1 MKDYITLAV
10 LWPFVGAMLTWLFG
24 REWRGNIPGMH
35 GQGKTANT
43 KADVCR
49 NIMAA
54 VTVLGE
60 LTIVLGLCFS
70 GGLADGHGLLSLS
83 GLSGIFG
90 GTGQRAGN
98 TVIIYWQH
106 ICGMEFSFA
115 VDGFRGL
122 YALIAAF
129 MWLVSTLFSFEY
141 MAHYQNNN
149 RYYFFLLLTLGAT
162 VGVFLSADFFTM
174 FVFFEIMSMA
184 SYVWVA
190 QDEKKASLRAAETYL
205 GIAVIGGLCILM
217 GMFLLYGE
225 FGSLSTAGELG
236 TSGGLFRIAESQY
249 FQLAAGGAHR
259 ERIVAAGLLMLA
271 GFGAKAGAVPLH
283 IWLPK
288 AHPVAP
294 APASALLSGILTKT
308 GVFGTMLLTLQVFFG
323 ERRFGL
329 LIFWL
334 GILTMVTGAVLAL
347 FSVDFKRTL
356 ACSSVSQIGFIFT
369 GVGTAGAFS
378 VSTGFSQEGY
388 AMSLNGSILHMVN
401 HSLIKLVLF
410 TAAGV
415 VFMNLHKLN
424 LNEIRGFGRKKP
436 LLHAIFLAGALG
448 IAGVPLFNGY
458 VSKSLLH
465 EGLVLLQAEQPA
477 PWLKTAEWIFIISG
491 GFTAAYM
498 TKLYIALFWE
508 KNKDESKQAAYEE
521 KKRYMKPLS
530 AVLLCIAALL
540 LPILGIAAGI
550 GEGVFKVESLWGALL
565 SLFIGAVV
573 YFLIVRRILLKD
585 GVYLELW
592 KPEWDLE
599 ERVYRPLLKGLDLA
613 LSTVCRLLDRLP
625 DYLIVGLRKTVYKD
639 SPLPHELEEGN
650 VLTHTVGV
658 LMDDGKMLANR
669 TFRRKKPIQISFEHK
684 LAMFVEELKENHTMI
699 GRSLSF
705 GLLLF
710 CLGLLMT
717 LVYMLLI

>member
-10 LWPFVGAMLTWLFG
+10 LWPFAGAMLTWLFG
-24 REWRGNIPGMH
+24 REWRGNIAGMH

-49 NIMAA
+49 NIMTA

-60 LTIVLGLCFS
+60 LVIVIGLWFS
-70 GGLADGHGLLSLS
+70 SGLADRFSRGGWA
-83 GLSGIFG
+83 GIAEALG
-90 GTGQRAGN
+90 VAGQKTGS
-98 TVIIYWQH
+98 TVIVYWQH
-106 ICGMEFSFA
+106 VCGMELSFA

-122 YALIAAF
+122 YVLIAAF

-141 MAHYQNNN
+141 MSHYKNNN
-149 RYYFFLLLTLGAT
+149 RYYFSLLLTLGAT

-174 FVFFEIMSMA
+174 FIFFEIMSMA

-190 QDEKKASLRAAETYL
+190 QDEKKESLRAAETYL

-217 GMFLLYGE
+217 GMFLLYSE
-225 FGSLSTAGELG
+225 LGSLSTVGGLR
-236 TSGGLFRIAESQY
+236 TSGGLFGIAEDPY
-249 FQLAAGGAHR
+249 FQPSLAGVRRGRILAAGM
-259 ERIVAAGLLMLA
+259 LMLA

-323 ERRFGL
+323 DHKFGL
-329 LIFWL
+329 LIFGL

-347 FSVDFKRTL
+347 FSVDLKRTL

-369 GVGTAGAFS
+369 GVGTAALFGGGSAAS
-378 VSTGFSQEGY
+378 EEGY
-388 AMSLNGSILHMVN
+388 LMSLSGGILHMVN

-410 TAAGV
+410 CAAGV

-436 LLHAIFLAGALG
+436 LLHVIFLAGALG

-465 EGLVLLQAEQPA
+465 EGIVLLQAEQPA
-477 PWLKTAEWIFIISG
+477 LWLKAAEWIFIISG

-540 LPILGIAAGI
+540 LPTLGIAAGI

-717 LVYMLLI
+717 LIYMLLI

>member
-1 MKDYITLAV
+1 MKEYIALAV
-10 LWPFVGAMLTWLFG
+10 LWPFAGAVLAWLFG
-24 REWRGNIPGMH
+24 REWRGNVAEL
-35 GQGKTANT
+35 QVQNKTANT

-49 NIMAA
+49 NIITA

-60 LTIVLGLCFS
+60 LVIVLGLWFS
-70 GGLADGHGLLSLS
+70 SGLADRLSHRGLAAIAEIFSAAGQKS
-83 GLSGIFG
+83 GS
-90 GTGQRAGN
+90 
-98 TVIIYWQH
+98 TVIVYWQH
-106 ICGMEFSFA
+106 ICGMELSFA

-122 YALIAAF
+122 YVLIAAF
-129 MWLVSTLFSFEY
+129 MWLVSALFSFEY
-141 MAHYQNNN
+141 MARYKNNN

-174 FVFFEIMSMA
+174 FIFFEIMSMA

-190 QDEKKASLRAAETYL
+190 QDEKKESLRAAETYL

-225 FGSLSTAGELG
+225 LGSLSTVGELR
-236 TSGGLFRIAESQY
+236 TSGLFQMAESRY
-249 FQLAAGGAHR
+249 FRTDLTGVRRGRLLAAG
-259 ERIVAAGLLMLA
+259 ILMLA

-323 ERRFGL
+323 DRKYGL
-329 LIFWL
+329 LIFTL

-347 FSVDFKRTL
+347 FSVDLKRTL

-369 GVGTAGAFS
+369 GVGTAALFS
-378 VSTGFSQEGY
+378 GSMGVSEEGR
-388 AMSLNGSILHMVN
+388 AMSINGSILHMVN

-410 TAAGV
+410 CAAGV

-465 EGLVLLQAEQPA
+465 EGIVLLQEEQPA
-477 PWLKTAEWIFIISG
+477 LWLKAAEWTFIISG

-498 TKLYIALFWE
+498 AKLYIALFWE
-508 KNKDESKQAAYEE
+508 KNKDEAKQAAYEE
-521 KKRYMKPLS
+521 KKRYMNS
-530 AVLLCIAALL
+530 MNAALLGIAALL
-540 LPILGIAAGI
+540 LPILGLSAGM

-565 SLFIGAVV
+565 SLLIGAVV
-573 YFLIVRRILLKD
+573 YLVIVRRFMMKD
-585 GVYLELW
+585 GAYSELW

-599 ERVYRPLLKGLDLA
+599 DGVYRPFLQGLEFEF
-613 LSTVCRLLDRLP
+613 SVVCRLLDRLP
-625 DYLIVGLRKTVYKD
+625 DYLVVGLRKTFYKD

-650 VLTHTVGV
+650 AVTHAVGII
-658 LMDDGKMLANR
+658 MDDGKEILNR
-669 TFRRKKPIQISFEHK
+669 TFYKKKPIRISFEHR
-684 LAMFVEELKENHTMI
+684 LAMLWEQLKENHTMI

-710 CLGLLMT
+710 CIGLLLT
-717 LVYMLLI
+717 LIYMLLI

>member
-10 LWPFVGAMLTWLFG
+10 LWPFAGALLSWFFG
-24 REWRGNIPGMH
+24 REQQGNSIEIH
-35 GQGKTANT
+35 GQNKTAYT
-43 KADVCR
+43 KADLCR
-49 NIMAA
+49 NIMTA

-60 LTIVLGLCFS
+60 LVIVLGLWFS
-70 GGLADGHGLLSLS
+70 SGLADRFSRGGLA
-83 GLSGIFG
+83 GIAEVFG
-90 GTGQRAGN
+90 AAGQKTGS

-106 ICGMEFSFA
+106 ICGMELSFA

-122 YALIAAF
+122 YVLIAAF
-129 MWLVSTLFSFEY
+129 MWLISTLFSFEY
-141 MAHYQNNN
+141 MAHYKNNN

-174 FVFFEIMSMA
+174 FIFFEIMSMA

-190 QDEKKASLRAAETYL
+190 QDEKKESLRAAETYL

-225 FGSLSTAGELG
+225 LGSLSTVGDLR
-236 TSGGLFRIAESQY
+236 TSGGFFGIVEDPY
-249 FQLAAGGAHR
+249 FQPAFSGVRRGRILAAG
-259 ERIVAAGLLMLA
+259 ILMLA

-308 GVFGTMLLTLQVFFG
+308 GVFGTMLLTLQVFFDDQK
-323 ERRFGL
+323 FGL
-329 LIFWL
+329 LIFGL

-347 FSVDFKRTL
+347 FSVDLKRTL

-369 GVGTAGAFS
+369 GVGTAALFDGSLAAS
-378 VSTGFSQEGY
+378 EEGY
-388 AMSLNGSILHMVN
+388 LTALSGSILHMVN

-410 TAAGV
+410 CAAGV

-436 LLHAIFLAGALG
+436 LLHAIFLIGALG
-448 IAGVPLFNGY
+448 IAGVPFFNGY

-465 EGLVLLQAEQPA
+465 EGIVLLQEERSVL
-477 PWLKTAEWIFIISG
+477 WLKAAEWIFIISG

-508 KNKDESKQAAYEE
+508 KNKDEAKQTAYEE

-530 AVLLCIAALL
+530 AALLSIAALL
-540 LPILGIAAGI
+540 LPILGMIAGI
-550 GEGVFKVESLWGALL
+550 REGVFNIESLWGALL
-565 SLFIGAVV
+565 SLLIGAAV
-573 YFLIVRRILLKD
+573 YLLIVRRFMMKD
-585 GVYLELW
+585 SVYLELW

-599 ERVYRPLLKGLDLA
+599 ECVYRPLLKGLDLA

-625 DYLIVGLRKTVYKD
+625 DYFVVGLRRTVYKD

-650 VLTHTVGV
+650 VLTHTAGV
-658 LMDDGKMLANR
+658 LMDDGKKILNR
-669 TFRRKKPIQISFEHK
+669 TFYKKKPIQIAFEHK
-684 LAMFVEELKENHTMI
+684 LAMVWEQLKENNTLI

-710 CLGLLMT
+710 CIGLLMT
-717 LVYMLLI
+717 LIYMLLI

>member
-1 MKDYITLAV
+1 MKDYITLVV
-10 LWPFVGAMLTWLFG
+10 LWPFAGAILSWFFG
-24 REWRGNIPGMH
+24 REKQRDAIEMH
-35 GQGKTANT
+35 GQSKTAYT
-43 KADVCR
+43 KADICR
-49 NIMAA
+49 NTITA

-60 LTIVLGLCFS
+60 FVIALGLWFS
-70 GGLADGHGLLSLS
+70 SGLADRFSRGGWA
-83 GLSGIFG
+83 GIAEALG
-90 GTGQRAGN
+90 AAGQKAGS
-98 TVIIYWQH
+98 TVIVYWQH
-106 ICGMEFSFA
+106 ICGMELSFA

-122 YALIAAF
+122 YVLIAAF
-129 MWLVSTLFSFEY
+129 MWLVSTLFSFDY
-141 MAHYQNNN
+141 MARYKNNN
-149 RYYFFLLLTLGAT
+149 RYYFFVLLTLGAT

-190 QDEKKASLRAAETYL
+190 QDEKKESLRAAETYL

-225 FGSLSTAGELG
+225 LGSLSTVGDLR
-236 TSGGLFRIAESQY
+236 TNGGLFRVAESTY
-249 FQLAAGGAHR
+249 FQPSFSGVRRGRILAAG
-259 ERIVAAGLLMLA
+259 ILMLV

-308 GVFGTMLLTLQVFFG
+308 GVFGTILLTLQVFYD
-323 ERRFGL
+323 EQKFGL
-329 LIFWL
+329 LIFVL

-347 FSVDFKRTL
+347 FSVDLKRTL

-369 GVGTAGAFS
+369 GVGTAALFGGGLAAS
-378 VSTGFSQEGY
+378 EEGY
-388 AMSLNGSILHMVN
+388 AMSLRGGILHMVN
-401 HSLIKLVLF
+401 HSLIKLILF
-410 TAAGV
+410 CAAGV

-424 LNEIRGFGRKKP
+424 LNDIRGFGRKKP
-436 LLHAIFLAGALG
+436 LLHAIFLIGALG

-465 EGLVLLQAEQPA
+465 EGIVLLQEERPVR
-477 PWLKTAEWIFIISG
+477 WLKAAEWIFIISG

-498 TKLYIALFWE
+498 AKLYIALFWE
-508 KNKDESKQAAYEE
+508 KNKDEAKQTAYEE
-521 KKRYMKPLS
+521 KKRYMQPLS
-530 AVLLCIAALL
+530 TALLSIAALL
-540 LPILGIAAGI
+540 LPILGIIAGI
-550 GEGVFKVESLWGALL
+550 GEGVFNIESLWGALL
-565 SLFIGAVV
+565 SLLIGAVI
-573 YFLIVRRILLKD
+573 YLLIVRRFMMKD
-585 GVYLELW
+585 GVYPELW

-613 LSTVCRLLDRLP
+613 LSIVCRLLDRLP

-658 LMDDGKMLANR
+658 LMDDGKKVVNR

-684 LAMFVEELKENHTMI
+684 LAMFAEELKENHTMI

-710 CLGLLMT
+710 CIGLLMT
-717 LVYMLLI
+717 LIYMLLI